1 MGLFLEIKIRQNG
14 KERWVDASKFL
25 SYMLKEHLVEE
36 ASQGGVLPYP
46 DEENKKEIFNMWWN
60 LYDKKRSKKKTY
72 NYWSKNIKSEIISD
86 IMKHT
91 KTYVQGTEK
100 QFRKDPHSYLLNEC
114 WEDEII
120 LDSEV
125 IEEEKLKQI
134 EAKREEKYR
143 QQIEEQRKIDEQSA
157 DDDWRKEFLSD
168 ISKNLKKNKGVE

>member
-25 SYMLKEHLVEE
+25 RYMLKEHLVEE

-46 DEENKKEIFNMWWN
+46 DEENKEEIFNMWWN

-91 KTYVQGTEK
+91 KVYVQGTEK

-120 LDSEV
+120 LDPEV